1 MQKGHALV
9 ALAVAAALFVGVPH
23 SAFAADTQGRSGID
37 GAAEA
42 LRNELS
48 PMLLTKTFR
57 RSAASQAASIS
68 ATRASRDCK
77 TSCTTEA
84 PSNPPSR

>member
-48 PMLLTKTFR
+48 PMLLTYENLQKKRGVTG
-57 RSAASQAASIS
+57 SIDIS
-68 ATRASRDCK
+68 NARVQGL
-77 TSCTTEA
+77 